1 MRFNWKLATI
11 AITLLPL
18 VAATGCTG
26 DKVMQPG
33 NGQLELQLVV
43 EPAVGPREDS
53 KPPYNYAKL
62 NLAAVT
68 FKPTDPLA
76 PISLGPY
83 PLQIL
88 LEPVLA
94 QMESSGTQS
103 LGTIQISAGSY
114 VMDKVFVNGFDVNAS
129 VYCSVTTIL
138 ECQTDAD
145 CPTMHCSDDATKACT
160 ENSGCGPTCQN
171 SFCSDDGTKACLQ
184 DSDCGPTCQNSP
196 ETCSTTGLPPITN
209 IARCFDGVLM
219 SANFLVAGGSQ
230 EKGIVPTSQPVFEI
244 RAGEVTR
251 LRVVLDGATLTTDM
265 EQHATCSTTTNGATL
280 TAFTAAEL
288 GPLVS
293 VQLP

>member
-11 AITLLPL
+11 TMTLLPL
-18 VAATGCTG
+18 VAAMGCTG

-33 NGQLELQLVV
+33 NGRLELQLVS
-43 EPAVGPREDS
+43 EPAIGPRADS

-62 NLAAVT
+62 DLSAVT

-76 PISLGPY
+76 PIVLGPY

-88 LEPVLA
+88 EQPTLA
-94 QMESSGTQS
+94 ELASSGAQS
-103 LGTIQISAGSY
+103 LGTIEISAGSY

-129 VYCSVTTIL
+129 VYCSVTTVT
-138 ECQTDAD
+138 ECRTDED

-160 ENSGCGPTCQN
+160 QNSQCGPTCQN
-171 SFCSDDGTKACLQ
+171 NFCSDDGTKACLQ

-196 ETCSTTGLPPITN
+196 ETCSTTGLPPIKN
-209 IARCFDGVLM
+209 VARCYDGVLM
-219 SANFLVAGGSQ
+219 SANFLVSGGIQ
-230 EKGIVPTSQPVFEI
+230 DKGIVPTSQPVFEI
-244 RAGEVTR
+244 RAGEVTV
-251 LRVVLDGATLTTDM
+251 LRVALDGAALTTHM

-288 GPLVS
+288 GPVFS